1 MNFCL
6 KFAKFRKNLAII
18 SRKGDKMTAKMQPKG
33 KCLKKENKPKTP
45 SKELLA
51 AIAELKDMKANPQ
64 NYKAYNSAK
73 DLIKACLDE

>member
-1 MNFCL
+1 M
-6 KFAKFRKNLAII
+6 
-18 SRKGDKMTAKMQPKG
+18 SAKMQPKG
-33 KCLKKENKPKTP
+33 EKGALRAVKSKTKTP